1 MFDNRKKDTKTVTQ
15 TSWVMILLFLA
26 QCLSAPQQEWH
37 RCCLPDME
45 ELAEEENVGNVHNAL
60 IHGSQEAREVEAS
73 DFSDEPRDVTA
84 LCVTFFCLATTILVL
99 IFLLFANVKGQLF
112 R

>member
-1 MFDNRKKDTKTVTQ
+1 
-15 TSWVMILLFLA
+15 
-26 QCLSAPQQEWH
+26 
-37 RCCLPDME
+37 ME

-84 LCVTFFCLATTILVL
+84 LCVTFLCLATTILVL